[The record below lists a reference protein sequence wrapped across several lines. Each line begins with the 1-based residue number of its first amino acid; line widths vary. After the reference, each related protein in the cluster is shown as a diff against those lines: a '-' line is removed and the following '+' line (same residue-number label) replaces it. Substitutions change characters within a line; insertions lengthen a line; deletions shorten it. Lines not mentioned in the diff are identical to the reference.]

1 MLGSASME
9 TNNKFQVLKLLLPY
23 SIRVFIGRFL
33 LLCWI
38 DSKSIFVLD
47 ENHFSYLRFQIYYLF
62 KSLQKLIELKNLE
75 DEDHKFWPKNENLCY
90 TFYSNPIEMPQ
101 N

>member
-47 ENHFSYLRFQIYYLF
+47 ENHISYLRFQIYFLL
-62 KSLQKLIELKNLE
+62 KSFQKLIELKNLE
-75 DEDHKFWPKNENLCY
+75 DKDHKFWPKKRKFVLY
-90 TFYSNPIEMPQ
+90 FLFKSN
-101 N
+101 